1 MAVHPNGQWIVVTES
16 GADRVSVHNAVT
28 LEAVASAAVADQPR
42 GLAISLDGSRLVIS
56 HFLSGE
62 ITVVDFDTLRVVHQ
76 TTALQE
82 ANAATAVRLHPD
94 GNRIF
99 APLQRARSSNASLQF
114 DTTVAPRVA
123 VVDIH
128 TGLTLPRELIGIDA
142 IDRPVNLPS
151 AVDFGSGGSML
162 YIANAGSNDVTA
174 IDLSTGLGA
183 GNVVVRDRPI
193 GVAVAPDG
201 STVYVHNSLS
211 SDISVIDRAA
221 MVEERRITVTATPL
235 PEAVH
240 RGKILFNTSA
250 PEKLSTDRWISCAS
264 CHLDG
269 VVDGR
274 TWQFDQ
280 GPRNTTQIR
289 GLAGTEPFHW
299 SGERIDLLDFDQT
312 VREVQFGAGLS
323 PADIADLAAFLGHE
337 PVPPSPSRLADGS
350 LGPQAQLGQQVFAA
364 SGCGECHVGSSYT
377 DHIRHDVGTGGRPG
391 EALGPQFDTPT
402 LLGLYDTPPY
412 LHDGRAADLVALF
425 ADHNPGD
432 RHGATGRLSTADL
445 RDLEAFLV
453 SLP

>member
-1 MAVHPNGQWIVVTES
+1 MNVEDAWGVRVRVPAQNLIAGDAV
-16 GADRVSVHNAVT
+16 
-28 LEAVASAAVADQPR
+28 
-42 GLAISLDGSRLVIS
+42 
-56 HFLSGE
+56 
-62 ITVVDFDTLRVVHQ
+62 
-76 TTALQE
+76 
-82 ANAATAVRLHPD
+82 
-94 GNRIF
+94 
-99 APLQRARSSNASLQF
+99 
-114 DTTVAPRVA
+114 
-123 VVDIH
+123 
-128 TGLTLPRELIGIDA
+128 
-142 IDRPVNLPS
+142 
-151 AVDFGSGGSML
+151 
-162 YIANAGSNDVTA
+162 IA
-174 IDLSTGLGA
+174 
-183 GNVVVRDRPI
+183 
-193 GVAVAPDG
+193 
-201 STVYVHNSLS
+201 
-211 SDISVIDRAA
+211 
-221 MVEERRITVTATPL
+221 
-235 PEAVH
+235 
-240 RGKILFNTSA
+240 
-250 PEKLSTDRWISCAS
+250 
-264 CHLDG
+264 G
-269 VVDGR
+269 VVPAKAHHVVGHVAGEAQRLYGWVGWGR
-274 TWQFDQ
+274 L
-280 GPRNTTQIR
+280 GQIR